1 MPAPWDCPACRELGT
16 GTTVGCH
23 TSSGDA
29 EELLPAVVK
38 RLEHGPGNLLR
49 CPHCATYY
57 ELTMRTDADAGGA
70 WVDVDVER
78 VPPALVRK
86 RIGDRFPEC
95 EAILAAAAAALRER
109 KPEALPIAVDWM
121 VDHYARTGK
130 WDEIERL
137 VLDADAAIRDA
148 VLQALLRWLYEAK
161 TLPPRIVSALE
172 PLSKVKFSE
181 FGPIGRWTTFHEELR
196 RFKLAAR
203 A

>member
-1 MPAPWDCPACRELGT
+1 MHAPWDCAPCRELGT

-29 EELLPAVVK
+29 EDLLPPVVK
-38 RLEHGPGNLLR
+38 RLEPAPEFLLR
-49 CPHCATYY
+49 CPECATYY
-57 ELTMRTDADAGGA
+57 ARTLRTDADAGGA

-78 VPPALVRK
+78 MPPALVRK
-86 RIGDRFPEC
+86 RIGDRYPEC

-109 KPEALPIAVDWM
+109 KPDALPIAVDWM
-121 VDHYARTGK
+121 VDHFARTAK

-137 VLDADAAIRDA
+137 LVDADTTIRDA
-148 VLQALLRWLYEAK
+148 ALPALLRWLYEAK

-181 FGPIGRWTTFHEELR
+181 FGPIGRWTTFGEELG
-196 RFKLAAR
+196 RFKLAGR
-203 A
+203 R